1 MALAMHVTVRNVM
14 RLLIAFL
21 LLLEAFPPGQAG
33 GAETYDPASQPSASG
48 SSLKHFGSVDS
59 GVFKGSRPKSDA
71 DYRFLQSL
79 HVKYI
84 VDLQVIPLLTRFEQR
99 KAKKYG
105 ITLIPGIMNASPIS
119 PSEKHIDRIL
129 TILRDER
136 YHPVYFHCKF
146 GRDRT
151 SVIAALYKMYFLG
164 MSEQDA
170 MQYLHDSGYGFKY
183 GWLRS
188 GLTRYLKNHPTSP
201 IASNSGVSR
210 R

>member
-1 MALAMHVTVRNVM
+1 MTM
-14 RLLIAFL
+14 RLLAYL
-21 LLLEAFPPGQAG
+21 LLIAAVGQASSQVS
-33 GAETYDPASQPSASG
+33 AAIAKDDLDSQPAGAG
-48 SSLKHFGSVDS
+48 STLKHFGSIDE
-59 GVFKGSRPKSDA
+59 GVYKGSRPKNDA

-99 KAKKYG
+99 RAKKYG
-105 ITLIPGIMNASPIS
+105 ITVIPGIMNASPVS
-119 PSEKHIDRIL
+119 PSEKHIDHIL

-151 SVIAALYKMYFLG
+151 SIIAALYKVYFLG
-164 MSEQDA
+164 MPEQDA
-170 MQYLHDSGYGFKY
+170 VQYLHDSGYAFKF

-188 GLTRYLKNHPTSP
+188 GLTRYLKNHPTP
-201 IASNSGVSR
+201 PVALNSAAPEK
-210 R
+210 